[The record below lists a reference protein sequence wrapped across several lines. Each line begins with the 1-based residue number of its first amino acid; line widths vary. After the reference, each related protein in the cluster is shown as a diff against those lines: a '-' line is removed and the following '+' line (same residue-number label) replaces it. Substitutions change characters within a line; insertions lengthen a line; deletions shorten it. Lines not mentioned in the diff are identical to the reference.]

1 MTNASGGRDGK
12 LQYQRFSKYLEV
24 ALRKFVRFFPTY
36 QNYLNVCGYT
46 GSGRKRCDI
55 YKKAGKRMVKPFIK
69 QGYLLAIVSNIYAG
83 LKPAKYEK
91 PSWWR
96 IDKHVTNYF
105 NPMRR
110 ITDAVGTLR
119 DDLRDGKCTKDIEHG
134 MKEIFKSV
142 IVDLLFKY
150 AAAETEADKMILE
163 NDAADFFTGK
173 HVDHEEENVQEE
185 NVQEHLAFK
194 KIIRQLTL
202 ALSKHLGEGTIT
214 LKNRKGPNQDSSLP
228 ETKSPP
234 ERNIDEVLDS
244 RGTYGGRD
252 ASIAGTTISQK
263 PKGKIKK
270 LMAQKGSKSYRI

>member
-1 MTNASGGRDGK
+1 
-12 LQYQRFSKYLEV
+12 
-24 ALRKFVRFFPTY
+24 
-36 QNYLNVCGYT
+36 
-46 GSGRKRCDI
+46 
-55 YKKAGKRMVKPFIK
+55 MVEPFIK
-69 QGYLLAIVSNIYAG
+69 QGYLLALVDNIYAG
-83 LKPAKYEK
+83 LNPAKYEK

-134 MKEIFKSV
+134 MKDIFNSV

-202 ALSKHLGEGTIT
+202 ALSKHLVEGTIT
-214 LKNRKGPNQDSSLP
+214 LSKKSKRSKPGLRSSQSGLP

-244 RGTYGGRD
+244 RGIYGGKGCVNSWNDHIPEAKGKDQETYG
-252 ASIAGTTISQK
+252 T
-263 PKGKIKK
+263 
-270 LMAQKGSKSYRI
+270 KGSKSYRI